1 MPFSNNKIILS
12 LFIAK
17 FLICQVGIIFSKLY
31 ICFVLDSYKGLDV
44 VILFWKTF
52 LPLHGGDPFHVPIA
66 MTFFLLLNS
75 CSYVCSFVFVHGD
88 LLCMFLFIFLFMF
101 NVHVFLF
108 VIIFLIFLLVASLF
122 ESSSILLKTFYS
134 STNVNEPRSCSSL
147 CSFSCFWLQ
156 TSSYPFNQLPS

>member
-1 MPFSNNKIILS
+1 MPFSNNKIILF

-17 FLICQVGIIFSKLY
+17 FLICQVGIFFSKLY

-52 LPLHGGDPFHVPIA
+52 LPLHGGDPFHVLIA

-75 CSYVCSFVFVHGD
+75 WSSVCSFVFVHGN
-88 LLCMFLFIFLFMF
+88 LLCVFLFIFLFVF

-122 ESSSILLKTFYS
+122 EWSSILPKFFFL
-134 STNVNEPRSCSSL
+134 STNVNELPLCSSL
-147 CSFSCFWLQ
+147 CSSSC
-156 TSSYPFNQLPS
+156 S